1 MLKHLPNALTVLRLV
16 LAPLVAWAVWEAY
29 ALPAQ
34 AVASAPE
41 AFNGELTGAQ
51 MWSLLA
57 AGLFVLAALTDLF
70 DGMAA
75 RALNADS
82 KFGRVLDPIADKAL
96 VGLPL
101 IALSIVAWQIGQP
114 LWPLIAA
121 ATAVIIVRDALIT
134 ILRLT
139 SPDGEGARVSSLA
152 KWKTAVELVAVGL
165 PILMIAAP
173 SIMRLARMGQGF
185 SGGPAMM
192 FVWIGL
198 LLVAASLSA
207 ITALQY
213 LMAKPDGATAPVA
226 DPAPEAAETAEPAEP
241 AEAGV

>member
-1 MLKHLPNALTVLRLV
+1 MLKHLPNALTILRLV
-16 LAPLVAWAVWEAY
+16 LAPLVAWAVWQAY

-34 AVASAPE
+34 AVVGSPE
-41 AFNGELTGAQ
+41 IFNGDLTGAQ
-51 MWSLLA
+51 MWALLA

-101 IALSIVAWQIGQP
+101 IALSIVAWQIEQP

-121 ATAVIIVRDALIT
+121 ATGVIIVRDVLIT
-134 ILRLT
+134 TLRLT
-139 SPDGEGARVSSLA
+139 SPDGEGARVSQLA

-173 SIMRLARMGQGF
+173 SLMRLSGMGQGF
-185 SGGPAMM
+185 SGGPVMM
-192 FVWIGL
+192 FAWIGL
-198 LLVAASLSA
+198 LLVAATLSA
-207 ITALQY
+207 VTALQY
-213 LMAKPDGATAPVA
+213 LMMKPDSAIEPEPTPEPA
-226 DPAPEAAETAEPAEP
+226 PAPEAAE
-241 AEAGV
+241 AEA